1 MKKITLLTALFLFC
15 ASILN
20 AQNNFFNVFKCK
32 NNNQENT
39 MLFFYNPDC
48 TYCLRLLN
56 DIDSNLKFQE
66 ELHLKYAITLIDV
79 TTVEGQNLAAKYEVN
94 SVPFII
100 CKDSDNSEVKR
111 IKGYNSLNKI
121 ALFLDLKSTIVPT
134 SKYELSIC
142 GNGILESGEACDDGN
157 VTNGD
162 GCESNCTITQ
172 IIPICGNG
180 ILESGEACDD
190 GNVTDG
196 DGCESNCTITQI
208 IPICGNGILESGEA
222 CDDGNVTDGDG
233 CESNCTITQIIPI
246 CGNGILES
254 GEACDDGNVT
264 DDDGCESNC
273 TISILSFDNFNE
285 SSKNIILYPMPFTT
299 HFSVVFGSNS
309 ETDFIIS
316 IYNGSGQLVK
326 HQSHSNT
333 NFGKL
338 TINELDNLKSGIY
351 FLKIES
357 NNSSYYEIRKIVK
370 M

>member
-157 VTNGD
+157 VT
-162 GCESNCTITQ
+162 
-172 IIPICGNG
+172 
-180 ILESGEACDD
+180 
-190 GNVTDG
+190 
-196 DGCESNCTITQI
+196 
-208 IPICGNGILESGEA
+208 
-222 CDDGNVTDGDG
+222 
-233 CESNCTITQIIPI
+233 
-246 CGNGILES
+246 
-254 GEACDDGNVT
+254 

>member
-157 VTNGD
+157 VTDGD

-222 CDDGNVTDGDG
+222 CDDGNVTDG
-233 CESNCTITQIIPI
+233 
-246 CGNGILES
+246 
-254 GEACDDGNVT
+254 
-264 DDDGCESNC
+264 DGCESNC